1 MHDDVLTSFHQPMLE
16 SCENDAILGSLYMND
31 HNGTVIKDLSFNGLA
46 NVRNC
51 FPASHW
57 SQIGAVVANMIILK
71 VGFHDF
77 CAPPYILS
85 QCGLRCRR
93 FVVTCRKT

>member
-1 MHDDVLTSFHQPMLE
+1 
-16 SCENDAILGSLYMND
+16 MND
-31 HNGTVIKDLSFNGLA
+31 HYCTVIKDLNFNGLA

-57 SQIGAVVANMIILK
+57 SQIGAVLANMIISK

-77 CAPPYILS
+77 GAPPYILS
-85 QCGLRCRR
+85 QFGLLCQ
-93 FVVTCRKT
+93 FVVTYRWT